1 MRGILTYHSIDNSG
15 SAISI
20 AEATLRSHVTWLASG
35 KVQVT
40 PLDSLTTVPADTHAV
55 AITFDDGF
63 QNFADV
69 AWPLLKQH
77 GLPVTLF
84 VVTQWVGRNNAW
96 NGKDEP
102 GIPTLP
108 LMTWD
113 TIRRLVDE
121 GLTLGS
127 HGRTHAH
134 LPGLDDVAIAEEIA
148 GSADDIH
155 RATSIRPAG
164 FCFPFGEFDE
174 RSVALARA
182 HYDLAVTTD
191 LATIPNEPDVHRLP
205 RLDAYYYRGGVG
217 RLERWGSASFERY
230 VAMRRFARSVRPSWL
245 PR

>member
-1 MRGILTYHSIDNSG
+1 
-15 SAISI
+15 
-20 AEATLRSHVTWLASG
+20 
-35 KVQVT
+35 
-40 PLDSLTTVPADTHAV
+40 
-55 AITFDDGF
+55 
-63 QNFADV
+63 
-69 AWPLLKQH
+69 
-77 GLPVTLF
+77 
-84 VVTQWVGRNNAW
+84 
-96 NGKDEP
+96 
-102 GIPTLP
+102 
-108 LMTWD
+108 MTWD

-134 LPGLDDVAIAEEIA
+134 LPDLDDVAIAAEVT

-155 RATSIRPAG
+155 CATSIRPRG

-191 LATIPNEPDVHRLP
+191 LAIIPNQPDVHRLP

-217 RLERWGSASFERY
+217 RLERWGSGSFERY